1 MAVDMDWARDGKTID
16 SGSVISGLSSAEDD
30 TDEFGRMLLQHAKD
44 EQRLN
49 RALSGPGQAFR
60 KARPHMGIGATLEHL
75 NGTNQLATRSVSSGG
90 SDPGVAEQT
99 WTAGSDPPLN
109 IPRDW
114 GRKARQSNGWLRRLG
129 DIDAEIG
136 RPASADPATSRRETR
151 EIMSHAVDWATAA
164 DRPVQSVERTTPVS
178 SKSRRLASSPVRV
191 EHNNSI
197 ERIRQWETEQDF
209 TAGSFLQST
218 PMVTSRKRELEG
230 IQSRGVAR
238 DQLSRIS
245 ERTSPESVRDQLESR
260 MSHIAGQPLTRRRR
274 SSPDHKLG
282 TAGRLLGSDKE
293 NVPINGTSSGVKRE
307 SMSNDMDHVN
317 RVNRT
322 RPSTT
327 RQESIQLLKRLARVT
342 SQSPSPSPNT
352 APQPVSRPQDLP
364 NTQRQSSAQAPEVA
378 PPAIHE
384 TPRSAPPV
392 LPAKTPKVMG
402 AWVDTPFTIR
412 HDSAQP
418 SSPVK
423 DVPPAALAPPSP
435 KLSQPPPLP
444 PQRSTSAPSL
454 PPSAL
459 SNLLSQPRTQTQNLG
474 DDTIASLEDLLDPT
488 LTQTRPQTDL
498 SVTLN
503 LDEVKAELDR
513 LHSTG
518 RPLSKADEERREELL
533 VIEDMAGRLRS
544 ARQGVREVK
553 RGLRGMEKRVEMSS
567 SLPAD
572 HTVPG
577 KEIIV
582 RTQQGSIWSNLLREA
597 TTLFFDPNTVSRLD
611 KPRPW
616 GLTTTGLLTAAFL
629 TWYLLETTAC
639 TIWCHPQYA
648 HDMTGFGVNPDAP
661 RYPFV
666 LPTILFRPVR
676 WLWHPITSTLV
687 WVVGQI
693 WTGLVAY
700 LGILFEDEPAAQKPR
715 PSLKPK
721 LYQSRRS
728 GMWEESDPVFEARQ
742 KTKVGVKEWDDRRAD
757 VIHEVAPV
765 YETMEEDRVVREVR
779 QEKKEGSGIGR
790 LWSWKSSPVES
801 AADVRASGGGSI
813 WEEDVRVDA
822 QPVWE
827 TGDGMAGDEVV

>member
-1 MAVDMDWARDGKTID
+1 MAVDMAWARDGKTFD

-49 RALSGPGQAFR
+49 RALNGPGQAFR
-60 KARPHMGIGATLEHL
+60 KARPHIGIGATLEHL
-75 NGTNQLATRSVSSGG
+75 NGTNQLGTRSISSGG

-136 RPASADPATSRRETR
+136 RP
-151 EIMSHAVDWATAA
+151 
-164 DRPVQSVERTTPVS
+164 
-178 SKSRRLASSPVRV
+178 
-191 EHNNSI
+191 
-197 ERIRQWETEQDF
+197 
-209 TAGSFLQST
+209 
-218 PMVTSRKRELEG
+218 
-230 IQSRGVAR
+230 
-238 DQLSRIS
+238 LSRIS
-245 ERTSPESVRDQLESR
+245 ERTSPESVRGQLESR
-260 MSHIAGQPLTRRRR
+260 MSRIAGQPVTRHRR
-274 SSPDHKLG
+274 SSPDDKPG
-282 TAGRLLGSDKE
+282 IAARLVGSNKE
-293 NVPINGTSSGVKRE
+293 NVPINGISSGVKRE
-307 SMSNDMDHVN
+307 SVSNDMGHAN
-317 RVNRT
+317 QANST

-352 APQPVSRPQDLP
+352 APQPISRPQHLP

-384 TPRSAPPV
+384 TPRPAAPV

-402 AWVDTPFTIR
+402 AWVDTPFTVR

-423 DVPPAALAPPSP
+423 DVPPAELPPPSP

-488 LTQTRPQTDL
+488 LTQTQPQTDV
-498 SVTLN
+498 SATLN

-518 RPLSKADEERREELL
+518 RPLSKSDEERREELL

-544 ARQGVREVK
+544 ARRGVREVK

-567 SLPAD
+567 GLPTD
-572 HTVPG
+572 HIVPG
-577 KEIIV
+577 KELII
-582 RTQQGSIWSNLLREA
+582 REQQGSLWSHLLKET
-597 TTLFFDPNTVSRLD
+597 TTLFFDPATETPLAN
-611 KPRPW
+611 PRPW
-616 GLTTTGLLTAAFL
+616 GLTTVGILTAACL

-639 TIWCHPQYA
+639 TIWCQPRYA
-648 HDMTGFGVNPDAP
+648 HDMTGFGVDPNAP
-661 RYPFV
+661 RYPFA
-666 LPTILFRPVR
+666 LPTMLFRPVR
-676 WLWHPITSTLV
+676 WLWCPLTSTLV
-687 WVVGQI
+687 WVTGQI

-700 LGILFEDEPAAQKPR
+700 LGILFEDEPVVRGAGPAQG
-715 PSLKPK
+715 LKSG
-721 LYQSRRS
+721 LYRSRRS
-728 GMWEESDPVFEARQ
+728 GMWEASDPVFEARR
-742 KTKVGVKEWDDRRAD
+742 KTKLGVEEWVDRRAD
-757 VIHEVAPV
+757 AIRDVGSV
-765 YETMEEDRVVREVR
+765 YETMEEDRVVQEVR
-779 QEKKEGSGIGR
+779 EEKKEGLGIGR
-790 LWSWKSSPVES
+790 LWSWKNSPVES
-801 AADVRASGGGSI
+801 AAEVRVSRDGGI
-813 WEEDVRVDA
+813 WEEDVRMDSQA
-822 QPVWE
+822 VWE
-827 TGDGMAGDEVV
+827 TGDGIAGDEVV